1 MELKRLI
8 AEEAAKID
16 LVMRQDIDGLA
27 ERFDPLLI
35 EILDYG
41 LFSGGKR
48 IRPFLTT
55 LAARLCGCNDDG
67 VYRLATS
74 FEYLHAATL
83 IHDDVIDNAGERRGS
98 PSVFNHFGLAEA
110 ILAGDFL
117 HAHSMSLV
125 SRYGGPEALSIF
137 CQATAAMV
145 DGEYR
150 QLRNAGNVGQ
160 SEADYFTVVK
170 GKTALLIGAAC
181 EIGGLYGGADES
193 LRHGLMTYGINL
205 GCAFQIVD
213 DLLDYQGDA
222 SNTGKLIGNDLAEG
236 KMTLPLIHAL
246 QHADQKDRRE
256 LLAILDDS
264 QKRSQSL
271 AAVSILIDRYDGFEY
286 ARTKANQMIAQAIGA
301 LPVLESEN
309 GRGGLAVFKML
320 GDYILNRDR

>member
-48 IRPFLTT
+48 VRPFLATA
-55 LAARLCGCNDDG
+55 AARLCGCSDDG
-67 VYRLATS
+67 VYRLAIS
-74 FEYLHAATL
+74 FEYLHGATL

-98 PSVFNHFGLAEA
+98 PSVFRQFGLAEA

-117 HAHSMSLV
+117 HAHSMSLI
-125 SRYGGPEALSIF
+125 SRYGGTEALSIF

-150 QLRNAGNVGQ
+150 QLRNAENAAQ
-160 SEADYFTVVK
+160 SEADYFTVVE

-193 LRHGLMTYGINL
+193 LRRGLKTYGINL
-205 GCAFQIVD
+205 GSAFQVID
-213 DLLDYQGDA
+213 DLLDYRGDS
-222 SNTGKLIGNDLAEG
+222 SNTGKAAGNDLAEG
-236 KMTLPLIHAL
+236 KLTLPLIYAL
-246 QHADQKDRRE
+246 QRAEETDRQA
-256 LLAILDDS
+256 LLTILGDPQRRAQALS
-264 QKRSQSL
+264 E
-271 AAVSILIDRYDGFEY
+271 VSTLIDRYRGFED
-286 ARTKANQMIAQAIGA
+286 ARKKAETIMCQAMAA
-301 LPVLESEN
+301 LPAVDGED
-309 GRGGLAVFKML
+309 GRHGREVFRAL
-320 GDYILNRDR
+320 GEYVLNRDR